1 MYFTYK
7 YPSLSSGTPPKR
19 EVPSSQESTDFS
31 RLGSPTATIRKEA
44 LILLPRKLNPQYQI
58 PNPGL
63 RTLYNLSYS
72 PEEYVEDSDAVTQRD
87 RNDQKTLD
95 PLRAHGHPVHERR
108 WFPKRWQLNCLSRH
122 YLVSTYPGPCAK
134 ESGRRSGSMF
144 RSRSA

>member
-1 MYFTYK
+1 MFGSLDPMYFTYK

-19 EVPSSQESTDFS
+19 EVPFFQENTDLS
-31 RLGSPTATIRKEA
+31 GLRSPTATIRKEA

-87 RNDQKTLD
+87 RNNQKGSGPTQS
-95 PLRAHGHPVHERR
+95 
-108 WFPKRWQLNCLSRH
+108 KR
-122 YLVSTYPGPCAK
+122 TPCQ
-134 ESGRRSGSMF
+134 
-144 RSRSA
+144 